1 MLTVKTT
8 TKKTE
13 NPFYGKRSLLDMFQK
28 VSKLGENPTES
39 TVMSYFD
46 KAYKEATDRPSKELF
61 YVMMFS
67 FGDIANREHNVFTSY
82 FGKSKVQAGG
92 ESLRKVF
99 IYGLKWMMKNDPK
112 QFYHFLPIIG
122 EYTNLE
128 NPFFYQLRTD
138 RKSGK
143 LLEVLSVV
151 PTDAKER
158 EIFID
163 TVSTFLVDK
172 ISSAKTSPATHAV
185 LAKWL
190 KSPKF
195 SKRTRTY
202 TKKDGRIVKK
212 KRNLKNHTIEK
223 ERFEYSLAEAISQ
236 KIGWEIIKYPSNTR
250 FIGLEEYKSKHN
262 QNSEAVMFSTKK
274 VLEMD
279 QAQFTSWLDKMPA
292 SARYRVQCRL
302 FNKSGKS
309 LVSTKKWINKY
320 GDLADFY
327 NAWLNQ
333 KDEAAKVVRQLEDK
347 AVNSSAG
354 LTEKEKET
362 LVKAKKDSKVN
373 TGATVML
380 DVIAEFFSGNKSV
393 TEVNAI
399 ADNLMRQMNMEVPV
413 LIIADKS
420 GSMESN
426 YVTHKGVRFRAL
438 DMARLVTTTFLL
450 KNPDPELGQMFI
462 TFDDKADMIV
472 SKNSSRVKDG
482 HNRYMSDRVTTVDYV
497 TDRTKTFMEN
507 YNNIS
512 KYIYSGSS
520 TKLDSVALSM
530 RNWVMS
536 ATEDEREGRREMINR
551 YPVFLVVSDGDIN
564 NSGNATQ
571 SVQKFMMDMRQFFGW
586 NGVLVI
592 WDTKDGSVS
601 DERNKFEGIENVM
614 YFGKCNAQILTQI
627 FSNIH
632 DLDVIDVF
640 EPLNSIHKS
649 TRYQPVRELV
659 KD

>member
-1 MLTVKTT
+1 MLTVKTA

-13 NPFYGKRSLLDMFQK
+13 NPFYGKRALLDMFQK
-28 VSKLGENPTES
+28 VSKLGENPSES
-39 TVMSYFD
+39 TIMSYFD
-46 KAYKEATDRPSKELF
+46 KAYREASDRPSKELF

-82 FGKSKVQAGG
+82 FGKNKVQAGG

-99 IYGLKWMMKNDPK
+99 IYGLKWMMKNDPN
-112 QFYHFLPIIG
+112 QFYQFLPIIG

-128 NPFFYQLRTD
+128 NPFYYQLRTD
-138 RKSGK
+138 RKTGR
-143 LLEVLSVV
+143 LLEVLSIV
-151 PTDAKER
+151 PTNSEER
-158 EIFID
+158 ANFID
-163 TVSTFLVDK
+163 VVSTFLVDK

-185 LAKWL
+185 LSKWL
-190 KSPKF
+190 KTPNF

-212 KRNLKNHTIEK
+212 KRDLKAHTIEK
-223 ERFEYSLAEAISQ
+223 ERFEYALAEAISQ
-236 KIGWEIIKYPSNTR
+236 KIGWEIVKYPSNTR
-250 FIGLEEYKSKHN
+250 FVGLEEYKSKHN

-302 FNKSGKS
+302 FNKSGNS
-309 LVSTKKWINKY
+309 LVSTKKWVNKY

-347 AVNSSAG
+347 ANNSAG

-380 DVIAEFFSGNKSV
+380 DVVAEFFSGNKNV
-393 TEVNAI
+393 TEVNVI
-399 ADNLMRQMNMEVPV
+399 AENLMRQMNMEVPV
-413 LIIADKS
+413 LVIADKS

-426 YVTHKGVRFRAL
+426 YTTHKGVRFRAL
-438 DMARLVTTTFLL
+438 DMARLVATTFLL

-472 SKNSSRVKDG
+472 AKNSSRLKDG
-482 HNRYMSDRVTTVDYV
+482 GNRFMNERVTTVDYV

-512 KYIYSGSS
+512 KYVYAGNS
-520 TKLDSVALSM
+520 TELDCVALSM

-536 ATEDEREGRREMINR
+536 GSADEVEGRKEMINR

-564 NSGNATQ
+564 NSGGATQ

-592 WDTKDGSVS
+592 WDVKDGNAS
-601 DERNKFEGIENVM
+601 DEKNKFQGIENVM
-614 YFGKCNAQILTQI
+614 YFGKCNSQILTQI

-640 EPLNSIHKS
+640 EPIHALYKS
-649 TRYQPVRELV
+649 NRYQPVKELV
-659 KD
+659 RS